1 MKKKVLNRAILL
13 IILFLF
19 LFLSFEIR
27 AITFKNPF
35 EKDFQNLT
43 FEKLIENIVNFIFW
57 VAMAIVPIVIIIA
70 AYYLLT
76 SGGDPEKV
84 RTAKRIIFWTF
95 IGLIIVLLGK
105 GIISIIW
112 QILGGGPTPTTPTV
126 DPCQKAGV
134 GEHCMPSATCISA
147 GGTCLGTVPGCDVTP
162 LCCCDLP

>member
-43 FEKLIENIVNFIFW
+43 FEKLIENIINFIFW
-57 VAMAIVPIVIIIA
+57 VAMAIVPTVIIIA

-84 RTAKRIIFWTF
+84 RTA
-95 IGLIIVLLGK
+95 
-105 GIISIIW
+105 
-112 QILGGGPTPTTPTV
+112 
-126 DPCQKAGV
+126 
-134 GEHCMPSATCISA
+134 
-147 GGTCLGTVPGCDVTP
+147 
-162 LCCCDLP
+162 